1 MRTLCVEG
9 EVESFEALS
18 TSKGDCFSSKED
30 LSGRTTLMQFGLS
43 EEHLYLQG
51 VGTMTWMSIKKEAVV

>member
-1 MRTLCVEG
+1 M
-9 EVESFEALS
+9 ESFDALS

-51 VGTMTWMSIKKEAVV
+51 VGTMTWMSIEAIT